1 MGSSTFSFAHII
13 DAFRDMIEKMNTPN
27 HKKVKKKKK
36 KKCFVWLS
44 VTLFGI
50 MIGIVTVYCQNSNT
64 VRMDRWH

>member
-27 HKKVKKKKK
+27 HRKRFFKKYTL
-36 KKCFVWLS
+36 FVWLS

-50 MIGIVTVYCQNSNT
+50 MIGIVTVYCQNFNT

>member
-27 HKKVKKKKK
+27 HKKGKKNTL
-36 KKCFVWLS
+36 FVWLS